1 MITIEETRDISRPV
15 GEVFDFV
22 ADFSTT
28 AEWDPGV
35 VAAHRL
41 DEGDLGVGNT
51 FAVTVSFAGRELPL
65 EYETTAYEPNELVV
79 LEVKSNRFDGVD
91 TIRFEPIDDSST
103 RVHYRADFELKGFM
117 KLIGPFLGGTFDRVG
132 TKAMDGMKARL
143 G

>member
-1 MITIEETRDISRPV
+1 MITIEETRDISRPLE
-15 GEVFDFV
+15 EVFAFV

-41 DEGDLGVGNT
+41 DEGELGVGAR
-51 FAVTVSFAGRELPL
+51 FSVTVTFSGRELPL
-65 EYETTAYEPNELVV
+65 EYAITAYEPNELVV
-79 LEVKSNRFDGVD
+79 LEVESRRFDGVD
-91 TIRFEPIDDSST
+91 TIRFQPLSATST
-103 RVHYRADFELKGFM
+103 RVDYRADFELKGVM
-117 KLIGPFLGGTFDRVG
+117 KLLRPFLGGTFDRLG

>member
-1 MITIEETRDISRPV
+1 MITIEETRDISRPQA
-15 GEVFDFV
+15 EVFDFV

-35 VAAHRL
+35 ASAHRL
-41 DEGDLGVGNT
+41 DEGELGVGSR
-51 FAVTVSFAGRELPL
+51 FAVTVTFSGRELPL
-65 EYETTAYEPNELVV
+65 EYEMTAYEPHELVV
-79 LEVKSNRFDGVD
+79 LEVRSNRFDGVD
-91 TIRFEPIDDSST
+91 TIRFEAIDDAST

-117 KLIGPFLGGTFDRVG
+117 KLIRPFLGGTFDRLG